1 MKPLIEE
8 RQYDDVIAFLDR
20 LTDEGAMEDGSP
32 LSDLFQ
38 KAFDLA
44 YEYEQRVYPLP
55 PISDA
60 VVRRFLMEQH
70 SLHSWQLGPLS
81 VDDR

>member
-20 LTDEGAMEDGSP
+20 LTDEGAMEEGSP
-32 LSDLFQ
+32 LNDLFQ
-38 KAFDLA
+38 TAFDLA
-44 YEYEQRVYPLP
+44 YEYEQQVYPLP

-60 VVRRFLMEQH
+60 VVGQFLMEQH
-70 SLHSWQLGPLS
+70 GPRSRELDPLA